1 MRCLAA
7 LLAVAAA
14 VTPPGAA
21 QSALTAGVTV
31 GAVQLT
37 AQRAEQAL
45 TGVVQYQANRW
56 LVLTAVPSLVH
67 VSDTGSVSASGPGD
81 LPLSAAAFH
90 VFPAPATPAVAAALT
105 LVLPVG
111 DAACGLGSG
120 TTAVGLDAGVGVSPT
135 ARLRVSADASRSV
148 SGLSAQSI
156 LSAPHATALRAAATY
171 DVSPGWKASA
181 SLGADVGASDSTQGL
196 SRMVGAGVSR
206 ALAGT
211 LAGTVGTR
219 CDAARAARQPH
230 AGRAHGTHGVDATH
244 VRRRALRRNGLVARA
259 IYHRKPVVTPR
270 AHLQCFQRHRD
281 APSRDIEHQP
291 CGATAQHRV
300 PSALSQPHVTV
311 VASGGPDSGPAKRSV
326 HGSMIAPAAIPCCD
340 LDNVAP
346 ARVYSPGKEG
356 GFAMR
361 RRTTR
366 LAWIAAGLTG
376 LAGAG
381 AGACIVAAAGAGAG

>member
-90 VFPAPATPAVAAALT
+90 VFPTPATPAVAAALT
-105 LVLPVG
+105 VVLPVG

-211 LAGTVGTR
+211 LALTLDGSVGLTS
-219 CDAARAARQPH
+219 AS
-230 AGRAHGTHGVDATH
+230 
-244 VRRRALRRNGLVARA
+244 
-259 IYHRKPVVTPR
+259 PR
-270 AHLQCFQRHRD
+270 W
-281 APSRDIEHQP
+281 
-291 CGATAQHRV
+291 
-300 PSALSQPHVTV
+300 ALSVGLGTAFAGTSPLSLSSPLGRQKTAFV
-311 VASGGPDSGPAKRSV
+311 GGV
-326 HGSMIAPAAIPCCD
+326 
-340 LDNVAP
+340 N
-346 ARVYSPGKEG
+346 PGRGVGKVG
-356 GFAMR
+356 CR
-361 RRTTR
+361 
-366 LAWIAAGLTG
+366 
-376 LAGAG
+376 
-381 AGACIVAAAGAGAG
+381 